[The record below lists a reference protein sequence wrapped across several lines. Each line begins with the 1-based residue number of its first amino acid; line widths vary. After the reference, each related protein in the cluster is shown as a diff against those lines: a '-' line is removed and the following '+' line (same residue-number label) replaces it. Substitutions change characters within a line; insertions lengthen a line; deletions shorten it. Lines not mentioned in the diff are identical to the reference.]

1 LGFICIKFETKQT
14 PTIFYQFVAQN
25 GDVAQK
31 NWHTNFGLV
40 TNQIQLPMPWGN
52 FQFFFKSTT
61 IESN

>member
-1 LGFICIKFETKQT
+1 M
-14 PTIFYQFVAQN
+14 AQN
-25 GDVAQK
+25 SDVAQK

-61 IESN
+61 IESNK